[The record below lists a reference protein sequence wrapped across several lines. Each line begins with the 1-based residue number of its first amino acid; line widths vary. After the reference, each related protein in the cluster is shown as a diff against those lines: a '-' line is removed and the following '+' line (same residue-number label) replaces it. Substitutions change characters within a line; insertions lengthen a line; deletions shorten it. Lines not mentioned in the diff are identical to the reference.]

1 MDAVVLGFPHKGGA
15 YPENGPGE
23 MAVALVQSLEDHGGK
38 CLVRAPVKQIL
49 LDEAGRAIGVEMT
62 EENGSVR
69 ILAKH
74 CVVSACGW
82 RNTRRLCRGSAFHD
96 ELNLPQGE
104 GFCMANIGLRGTAA
118 ELGLECANMELLPAG
133 KGLSVFEGVRNYLD
147 DPFGVPPMEIPAMIT
162 FPSVK
167 DRAYKLKKQIK
178 DGRETV
184 QLLTIARCEW
194 FDKDF
199 VPDQGIS
206 TLAWQAPTRSDEYRE
221 KKQKFLDRLLQ
232 ILFTVYP
239 QLKDKVELA
248 DLATPNTIE
257 HYLPT
262 GSGSA
267 IGLDVNGGEG
277 CRFTDMSTMK
287 KLDMKTPVPGLWMT
301 GQDTL
306 LCGVPMAQ
314 AAGLI
319 AALRIAGPVGASR
332 LVWRSA
338 WLLLSHLGERS
349 RNSVSSQA

>member
-1 MDAVVLGFPHKGGA
+1 
-15 YPENGPGE
+15 
-23 MAVALVQSLEDHGGK
+23 
-38 CLVRAPVKQIL
+38 
-49 LDEAGRAIGVEMT
+49 
-62 EENGSVR
+62 
-69 ILAKH
+69 
-74 CVVSACGW
+74 
-82 RNTRRLCRGSAFHD
+82 
-96 ELNLPQGE
+96 
-104 GFCMANIGLRGTAA
+104 
-118 ELGLECANMELLPAG
+118 
-133 KGLSVFEGVRNYLD
+133 
-147 DPFGVPPMEIPAMIT
+147 
-162 FPSVK
+162 
-167 DRAYKLKKQIK
+167 
-178 DGRETV
+178 
-184 QLLTIARCEW
+184 
-194 FDKDF
+194 
-199 VPDQGIS
+199 
-206 TLAWQAPTRSDEYRE
+206 
-221 KKQKFLDRLLQ
+221 
-232 ILFTVYP
+232 VYP